1 MIGTTGECAH
11 VTAVSGDAGLIEL
24 SVVVARHSFRGLVDS
39 GASHN
44 FISVH
49 AVRAVGAE
57 M

>member
-1 MIGTTGECAH
+1 M
-11 VTAVSGDAGLIEL
+11 TAVSGEAGLIEL
-24 SVVVARHSFRGLVDS
+24 SVLVARNSFRGLVDS

>member
-1 MIGTTGECAH
+1 MCAC
-11 VTAVSGDAGLIEL
+11 VSAMGSSAGMIEL
-24 SVVVARHSFRGLVDS
+24 SVIIARHSFRGLVDS

-49 AVRAVGAE
+49 AVRAVGAT